1 MHRQDRWKWRGR
13 SDIAMRR
20 KQRILMKIVLIGW
33 LVVSCCVSID
43 AGIWIFM
50 DKWWFH
56 VFEELSHSDTLVL
69 NKNSCPI
76 HQGLFWCPMANQRLN
91 GTTAAHLV
99 VTACRTAR
107 KKTTCWDE
115 MMGQLLDR
123 WREIYPLDP
132 SGNLWHC
139 YWKWWFIMDLPIE
152 HGDFP

>member
-1 MHRQDRWKWRGR
+1 MQGHHQFAVTGTNASTGQMEVKGPKRHSNATK
-13 SDIAMRR
+13 AA
-20 KQRILMKIVLIGW
+20 ILMKIVLIGW

-76 HQGLFWCPMANQRLN
+76 HQGLFWCPMANQQLN

-99 VTACRTAR
+99 VMACRTAR

-115 MMGQLLDR
+115 MMGKLLDR
-123 WREIYPLDP
+123 WREIYPLVICDIAIEN
-132 SGNLWHC
+132 G
-139 YWKWWFIMDLPIE
+139 DL
-152 HGDFP
+152 